1 MEKGRESG
9 TSPAAYP
16 TWDIRSRKKRLQGVL
31 SFPFFD
37 KSPDFLNGYPK
48 RDASARQRRG

>member
-16 TWDIRSRKKRLQGVL
+16 TWYICSGKGTVMAIKRAFTGCKKTYSQG
-31 SFPFFD
+31 
-37 KSPDFLNGYPK
+37 
-48 RDASARQRRG
+48 RI